1 MPLPMVHL
9 WVAVQMGEARGIW
22 PSPEFLLGSIAPDA
36 VHMRPGYERVHKR
49 RSHLQDPRDTEEHD
63 RVRAFVQ
70 EHAVNSL
77 SDGGEGDVEARDVAG
92 SGCARFAAGYAAHI
106 LTDRLWNKRVI
117 VPFRERN
124 AHLSREDQNA
134 LYYRETDQLDFN
146 LYRRSPWRERVWQ
159 ALYLAVAPDE
169 VVAPDAAT
177 APGAAAS
184 DAVAVPDA
192 TTVPGTAA
200 SDAVLAPDVTT
211 APGAAASAAAL
222 LVTSDE
228 VDQWR
233 RRTLRWF
240 TELKE
245 EPGIVPG
252 QITDEIVA
260 EFVQEASAFVAERL
274 AAWGVKTL

>member
-1 MPLPMVHL
+1 
-9 WVAVQMGEARGIW
+9 
-22 PSPEFLLGSIAPDA
+22 
-36 VHMRPGYERVHKR
+36 
-49 RSHLQDPRDTEEHD
+49 
-63 RVRAFVQ
+63 
-70 EHAVNSL
+70 VNSL

-159 ALYLAVAPDE
+159 ALQLAVAP
-169 VVAPDAAT
+169 
-177 APGAAAS
+177 
-184 DAVAVPDA
+184 
-192 TTVPGTAA
+192 
-200 SDAVLAPDVTT
+200 DAVLAPDVTT

-274 AAWGVKTL
+274 AAWG

>member
-159 ALYLAVAPDE
+159 ALQLAVAPDE

-177 APGAAAS
+177 APGA
-184 DAVAVPDA
+184 
-192 TTVPGTAA
+192 AA